1 MDALVEAARERA
13 ISRVEDVLK
22 YESLPV
28 VKRKVL
34 IARAINAVDALKFA
48 LKTIQ

>member
-1 MDALVEAARERA
+1 MDALVEAAQAKVNGA
-13 ISRVEDVLK
+13 ISDIIRFEA
-22 YESLPV
+22 LPV

-34 IARAINAVDALKFA
+34 IARAINAVDALKSA